1 MILISVLV
9 GYALGIAPFV
19 VPETIKLIQGRT
31 KKIDIEKQKE
41 QDEII
46 DEWLNGAKADRVN
59 QADIYKEY
67 ITGNE
72 TVGKE

>member
-19 VPETIKLIQGRT
+19 VPEIIKLIQGRT